1 MVLKLCRSVITCN
14 DASTQRR
21 AVVLG
26 VACTIALA
34 DLTAR
39 FSAALAHAALHH
51 TSPPAGST
59 LPTAPTEVSLWF
71 TDDLEGAFSSVEVK
85 DSDGGRV
92 DQGKAEVSGNAMRV
106 RVKALSPGRYRV
118 HWRAVS
124 VDTHKSEGDFT
135 FQVGGQ

>member
-1 MVLKLCRSVITCN
+1 MCSTIAKRP
-14 DASTQRR
+14 TQRR

-26 VACTIALA
+26 TVYAIALA
-34 DLTAR
+34 DLTAS

-71 TDDLEGAFSSVEVK
+71 TDNLEGAFSSIAVT
-85 DSDGGRV
+85 DSGGGRV
-92 DQGKAEVSGNAMRV
+92 DQGKAEVSGNLMRV
-106 RVKALSPGRYRV
+106 GIKALSPGSYRV

-124 VDTHKSEGDFT
+124 VDTHKTEGDFT
-135 FQVGGQ
+135 FKVGGQ